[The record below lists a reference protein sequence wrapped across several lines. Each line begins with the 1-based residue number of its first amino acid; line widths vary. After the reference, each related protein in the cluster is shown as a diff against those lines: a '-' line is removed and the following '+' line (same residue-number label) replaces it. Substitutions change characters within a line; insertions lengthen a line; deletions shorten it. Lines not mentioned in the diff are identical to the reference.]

1 MHFDAMADEYAAGRP
16 PYPSALW
23 ETISELGVMK
33 AGRRALDLGA
43 GTGQATGPLLAAGLH
58 VTAVEPGERLAQRLH
73 ASHPAADVLVARAE
87 DAELAADSFDLAV
100 AATSIHWM
108 DLSIV
113 VPKLH
118 RALRPDGMLLV
129 WRTVFGDPDVPLT
142 PFRQRVM
149 QIVAQ
154 RGPLATPGTGPEDA
168 EATAG
173 QLTASGLFAVDRSS
187 TFRWRIELDEEGV
200 RRLFATFSDW
210 SPDEVNRAAAA
221 VRDLGGTV
229 VEHYLSWLLVLKP
242 ADGAR

>member
-154 RGPLATPGTGPEDA
+154 RGPLASPGTGPEDA

-187 TFRWRIELDEEGV
+187 TFRWSIDLDEEGV

-242 ADGAR
+242 SQSVR

>member
-73 ASHPAADVLVARAE
+73 ASHPAADVLVVRAE

-154 RGPLATPGTGPEDA
+154 RGPLASPGTGPEDA

-187 TFRWRIELDEEGV
+187 TFRWSIDLDEEGV

-242 ADGAR
+242 SQSVR

>member
-23 ETISELGVMK
+23 ETITELGVMK
-33 AGRRALDLGA
+33 AGHRALDLGA
-43 GTGQATGPLLAAGLH
+43 GTGQATGPLRAAGLH

-73 ASHPAADVLVARAE
+73 ASHPAADVLVVRAE

-168 EATAG
+168 DATAG

-187 TFRWRIELDEEGV
+187 TFRWSIDLDEEGV

-242 ADGAR
+242 SQSVR